1 MICISYAHL
10 NVFLAVDQITSIS
23 DTTPLS
29 SLEMEV
35 LAVYISE
42 SWESLA
48 PMLDVDESNVET
60 IFDPDMVW
68 SMEYYRY
75 IQAVILLY
83 LYNENDH
90 FSRER
95 LVQSCKKCGISDVK
109 ERLKRWSTVINILFY
124 VILTR
129 GHEKCNLML
138 LLVFCCMYFL
148 LTFFFA
154 MLASPRGNKRF
165 STLT

>member
-35 LAVYISE
+35 LAIHISE
-42 SWESLA
+42 SWKSLA
-48 PMLDVDESNVET
+48 PMLCEDESNVEMFVYPGMFT
-60 IFDPDMVW
+60 YEEDRLYF
-68 SMEYYRY
+68 R
-75 IQAVILLY
+75 AVILLY
-83 LYNENDH
+83 LYNESDH

-109 ERLKRWSTVINILFY
+109 ERLKR
-124 VILTR
+124 
-129 GHEKCNLML
+129 
-138 LLVFCCMYFL
+138 
-148 LTFFFA
+148 
-154 MLASPRGNKRF
+154 
-165 STLT
+165 

>member
-10 NVFLAVDQITSIS
+10 NVFLAVDQITWIS

-35 LAVYISE
+35 LAIYISE

-48 PMLDVDESNVET
+48 PMLGVDESNFEN
-60 IFDPDMVW
+60 IFDLDM
-68 SMEYYRY
+68 MRY
-75 IQAVILLY
+75 NIYPRYSEAVILLY
-83 LYNENDH
+83 LYNESDH

-109 ERLKRWSTVINILFY
+109 ERLKR
-124 VILTR
+124 
-129 GHEKCNLML
+129 
-138 LLVFCCMYFL
+138 
-148 LTFFFA
+148 
-154 MLASPRGNKRF
+154 
-165 STLT
+165 